1 MNVLVAGGTGFIGT
15 NLCRE
20 LRDRGHDVTALA
32 RDPNPDSVPEGVE
45 TAVGDVSAY
54 DSIVETV
61 ADHDAVVNL
70 VSLSVLY
77 QPPSGTS
84 HEEVHF
90 GGTKNLLDA
99 AEEGGVQRFVQMSNM
114 GADPTSD
121 VAFFRAKGMAEDA
134 VRESDLEWTI
144 FCPSVVFGDGGEFVE
159 FTKKLTTPYLTILP
173 GGGNTPFQPIWVG
186 DLVSMLADALEDDRH
201 VGERYEIGG
210 PDVFTLKEV
219 TKLAYR
225 AEGRSVTV
233 FPVPMALAKLGSILV
248 GPVPFVPFGPDQVRS
263 LKLDDTV
270 TNNDVTAFDR
280 TEADL
285 RTLEEYLGLSGSE
298 SGSESSP
305 SSHQSEAA

>member
-32 RDPNPDSVPEGVE
+32 REPNPDSVPEGVA

-90 GGTKNLLDA
+90 GGTKNLLTA
-99 AEEGGVQRFVQMSNM
+99 AEEGGVRRFVQMSNM
-114 GADPTSD
+114 GADPTSE

-159 FTKKLTTPYLTILP
+159 FTKKLTTPYLTFLP
-173 GGGNTPFQPIWVG
+173 GGGDTPFQPIWVG
-186 DLVSMLADALEDDRH
+186 DLVSMIADSLEDDRH
-201 VGERYEIGG
+201 VGKRYEIGG

-219 TKLAYR
+219 TELAYK

-233 FPVPMALAKLGSILV
+233 LPVPMALAKLGSVLA

-270 TNNDVTAFDR
+270 ADNDVTAFDR
-280 TEADL
+280 TEDDL
-285 RTLEEYLGLSGSE
+285 RTLEDYLGLSGSG
-298 SGSESSP
+298 SGSGSSA
-305 SSHQSEAA
+305 SSHRSEAA